1 MLDVIADERLIA
13 NAGRVGG
20 RLRALLKPFG
30 DARGRGLLI
39 GVELSDAASAEQIVD
54 ALRVDGI
61 LIGRTGRDGNVL
73 KIRPPLVFGDA
84 HADLLVRGLER
95 AFS

>member
-1 MLDVIADERLIA
+1 VLDVIADEGLVA
-13 NAGRVGG
+13 NAGRVGA
-20 RLRALLKPFG
+20 RLRALLQPFG
-30 DARGRGLLI
+30 EVRGRGLLI
-39 GVELSDAASAEQIVD
+39 GVELSDAASAERIVD

-73 KIRPPLVFGDA
+73 KIRPPLVFGDE

-95 AFS
+95 ALS